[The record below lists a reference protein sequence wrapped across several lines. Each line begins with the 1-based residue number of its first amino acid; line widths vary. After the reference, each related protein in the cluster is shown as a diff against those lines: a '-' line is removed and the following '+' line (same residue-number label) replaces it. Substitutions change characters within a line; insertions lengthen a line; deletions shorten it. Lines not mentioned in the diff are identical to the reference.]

1 MTEASRELRNPE
13 YSMLGIR
20 TMFRCA
26 LLICSVGVAG
36 IAVAEPFTF
45 DAALEIATRSS
56 PDIAVQT
63 ASVEAA
69 QSASVAARP
78 TLAAPPDA
86 PPHPAAHTAELPTA
100 DTGPPLSLEEAS
112 GLSLVDQPILTGRE
126 AVINADERQAVAAAQ
141 LPDPKLTSGLKELP
155 VDTHEAFSV
164 RRDNFTEFT
173 VGLSQD
179 FPRADKRRLRGERKR
194 LEADTERAA
203 LNNDRRALR
212 RDASLAWLD
221 VYEAEQGLSL
231 ARQLTSEAGLQVQSL
246 EKDYSNGKASQ
257 ADWEAAKV
265 DAGLVEDKEHDWLH
279 RSLRTRAELARW
291 IGNDAQRPLASDL
304 SLPAPPGALP
314 ELMAAVDHHP
324 VIDGLDKQIE
334 TSTTDIAL
342 ARQAYKPDVSVE
354 GYLAYRPG
362 FSDFVGIQFTID
374 LPYFTKN
381 RQDPE
386 LAAAFHRS
394 HASEDRKQDTL
405 RELHAQVSQNYLDW
419 RHFGERVAQFDTTI
433 IPNAARR
440 IEDARSAYEAGR
452 GSFDA
457 VLLARRGLLDVRL
470 QRLALA
476 VDAARAQV
484 RLQYFAAPQNRLEG
498 AP

>member
-1 MTEASRELRNPE
+1 
-13 YSMLGIR
+13 
-20 TMFRCA
+20 
-26 LLICSVGVAG
+26 
-36 IAVAEPFTF
+36 
-45 DAALEIATRSS
+45 
-56 PDIAVQT
+56 
-63 ASVEAA
+63 
-69 QSASVAARP
+69 
-78 TLAAPPDA
+78 
-86 PPHPAAHTAELPTA
+86 
-100 DTGPPLSLEEAS
+100 LSLDEAS

-141 LPDPKLTSGLKELP
+141 LPDPRLTSGLKELP
-155 VDTHEAFSV
+155 IDTSEAFSV

-203 LNNDRRALR
+203 LDNDRRALC

-221 VYEAEQGLSL
+221 VYEAEQGLAL
-231 ARQLTSEAGLQVQSL
+231 ARQLTSEAALQVQSL
-246 EKDYSNGKASQ
+246 EKDYGNGKASQ

-279 RSLRTRAELARW
+279 RSLRMRAELARW
-291 IGNDAQRPLASDL
+291 IGNAAQRPLASDL
-304 SLPAPPGALP
+304 SLPALPSTLP
-314 ELMAAVDHHP
+314 ELIAAVDHHP

-334 TSTTDIAL
+334 TSATDIEL
-342 ARQAYKPDVSVE
+342 ARQSYKPDFSVE
-354 GYLAYRPG
+354 GYFAYRPG
-362 FSDFVGIQFTID
+362 FSDFVGIQFTMD

-386 LAAAFHRS
+386 LAAAFQRS
-394 HASEDRKQDTL
+394 HSSADRKQDML
-405 RELHAQVSQNYLDW
+405 RELHAQVTQDHLDW
-419 RHFGERVAQFDTTI
+419 RHFSERVAQFDTTI
-433 IPNAARR
+433 IPNATQRV
-440 IEDARSAYEAGR
+440 EDSLSAYGAGR

-457 VLLARRGLLDVRL
+457 VLLARRGLLDIRL

-476 VDAARAQV
+476 IEAARAQV
-484 RLQYFAAPQNRLEG
+484 RLQYFAAPQSHLEG

>member
-1 MTEASRELRNPE
+1 
-13 YSMLGIR
+13 MLTSQRIPILPGLATAPSSDGFLVSEHHAR
-20 TMFRCA
+20 RSKSPLPSQAFCW
-26 LLICSVGVAG
+26 LLLLW
-36 IAVAEPFTF
+36 
-45 DAALEIATRSS
+45 AAR
-56 PDIAVQT
+56 P
-63 ASVEAA
+63 A
-69 QSASVAARP
+69 QSAPLDALP
-78 TLAAPPDA
+78 DPPV
-86 PPHPAAHTAELPTA
+86 HTAHTAELPTA
-100 DTGPPLSLEEAS
+100 DAAPPLSLDEAS
-112 GLSLVDQPILTGRE
+112 GLSLVDQPILNGRE

-141 LPDPKLTSGLKELP
+141 LPDPKLASGLKELP
-155 VDTHEAFSV
+155 VDTGEAFSL

-179 FPRADKRRLRGERKR
+179 FPRADKRRLKGERKR

-203 LNNDRRALR
+203 LHNDRRALR

-221 VYEAEQGLSL
+221 VYEAEQGLAL
-231 ARQLTSEAGLQVQSL
+231 ARQLTSEAALQVQSL
-246 EKDYSNGKASQ
+246 QKDYGNGKASQ

-279 RSLRTRAELARW
+279 RSLRMRAELARW

-304 SLPAPPGALP
+304 SLPAMPAALP

-354 GYLAYRPG
+354 GYFAYRPG

-386 LAAAFHRS
+386 LAAAFQRS
-394 HASEDRKQDTL
+394 HASQDRKQDKL
-405 RELHAQVSQNYLDW
+405 RELHAQVSQDYLDW
-419 RHFGERVAQFDTTI
+419 RHFGERVAQFDTNI

-457 VLLARRGLLDVRL
+457 VLLGRRSLLDIRL
-470 QRLALA
+470 QRLTLA
-476 VDAARAQV
+476 VEAARAQV
-484 RLQYFAAPQNRLEG
+484 RLQFFAAPQDRLEG
-498 AP
+498 AL

>member
-1 MTEASRELRNPE
+1 
-13 YSMLGIR
+13 MLTSQRIPTLPGLATVPLSYGVLVSETDVTR
-20 TMFRCA
+20 SKSA
-26 LLICSVGVAG
+26 LLPQASCWLLLLLVAH
-36 IAVAEPFTF
+36 P
-45 DAALEIATRSS
+45 
-56 PDIAVQT
+56 
-63 ASVEAA
+63 A
-69 QSASVAARP
+69 QSAS
-78 TLAAPPDA
+78 LNAPAD
-86 PPHPAAHTAELPTA
+86 PPAHTAELPTA
-100 DTGPPLSLEEAS
+100 DAGPPLSLDEAS

-141 LPDPKLTSGLKELP
+141 LPDPKLSSGLKELP
-155 VDTHEAFSV
+155 IDTGEAFSL

-194 LEADTERAA
+194 HEADTERAA
-203 LNNDRRALR
+203 LDNDRRALR

-221 VYEAEQGLSL
+221 VYEAEQGLAL
-231 ARQLTSEAGLQVQSL
+231 ARQLTSEAALQVQSL
-246 EKDYSNGKASQ
+246 EKDYGNGKASQ
-257 ADWEAAKV
+257 ADWQAAKV
-265 DAGLVEDKEHDWLH
+265 DAGLVADKEHDWLH
-279 RSLRTRAELARW
+279 RSLRMRVELARW
-291 IGNDAQRPLASDL
+291 IGDAAQRPLASDL
-304 SLPAPPGALP
+304 SLPAVPGALP

-342 ARQAYKPDVSVE
+342 ARQAYKPDFSVE

-386 LAAAFHRS
+386 LAAAFQRS
-394 HASEDRKQDTL
+394 HASADRKQDTL
-405 RELHAQVSQNYLDW
+405 RELHAQVNQNYLDW
-419 RHFGERVAQFDTTI
+419 RHFGERVDQFDTTI

-440 IEDARSAYEAGR
+440 IEEARSAYETGR

-457 VLLARRGLLDVRL
+457 VLLARRSLLDIRL

-476 VDAARAQV
+476 VEAARAQV
-484 RLQYFAAPQNRLEG
+484 RLQYFAAPQDRLEG